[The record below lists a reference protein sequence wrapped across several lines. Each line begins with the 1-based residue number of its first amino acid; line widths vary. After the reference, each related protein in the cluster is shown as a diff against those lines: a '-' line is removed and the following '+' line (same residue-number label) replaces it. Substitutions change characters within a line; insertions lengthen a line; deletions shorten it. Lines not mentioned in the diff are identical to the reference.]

1 MSTQEWITFN
11 DDVTDRFENA
21 AWKCDGAW
29 GTGQDAWNAMWV
41 LGGWWRTTCPRYEPL
56 SLADLGLHWTGAN
69 LRLGSKTW
77 STT

>member
-11 DDVTDRFENA
+11 EDVTDRFENA

-41 LGGWWRTTCPRYEPL
+41 LGGGRPVL
-56 SLADLGLHWTGAN
+56 GMSLADLGLHWTGAN